1 VRAVINI
8 LNAEGSEARKPG
20 IKRKKEIKRLIIPG
34 LNYLWA
40 IDGHDKFRNY
50 SIKIYAAIDAYSRRI
65 IWAYYGNN
73 NRTKASVT
81 R

>member
-8 LNAEGSEARKPG
+8 LNTEGSKARKPG
-20 IKRKKEIKRLIIPG
+20 IKRKREIKHLIIPG

-40 IDGHDKFRNY
+40 IDGHNKFRNY
-50 SIKIYAAIDAYSRRI
+50 GIKIYAAIDVYSRRI
-65 IWAYYGNN
+65 IWAYYGNS
-73 NRTKASVT
+73 NRTEASVT

>member
-8 LNAEGSEARKPG
+8 FNAEGSEARRPG
-20 IKRKKEIKRLIIPG
+20 IKRKKEIKYLIIPG

-40 IDGHDKFRNY
+40 IDGHNKFRNY
-50 SIKIYAAIDAYSRRI
+50 DIKIYAAINAYLYLI
-65 IWAYYGNN
+65 IWAYYGNS
-73 NRTKASVT
+73 NRTEASVA

>member
-8 LNAEGSEARKPG
+8 LNIKGSKARKPG
-20 IKRKKEIKRLIIPG
+20 IKRKREIKRLIIPG

-40 IDGHDKFRNY
+40 IDGYNKFRNY
-50 SIKIYAAIDAYSRRI
+50 GIKIYAAIDAYSRCI
-65 IWAYYGNN
+65 IWAYYGNS
-73 NRTKASVT
+73 NRTEASVA